1 MTVDKCASFLESGQV
16 GEVVWNTDA
25 YPSGY
30 SSPIVV
36 TVNDVRQ
43 AIFLTGNQLVS
54 LSPKDGHVN
63 CHAGAGQNGL
73 NLETYDNF
81 ATGGN
86 SSTAV
91 VAGDGNNSLVV
102 KRMTGA
108 QTPQMPLG
116 ELPLNA
122 DQIQLFIDWI
132 DAGAESN

>member
-54 LSPKDGHVN
+54 LSPKDG
-63 CHAGAGQNGL
+63 QNGL

-81 ATGGN
+81 AKGGN

-91 VAGDGNNSLVV
+91 VAGNGNNSLVV

-132 DAGAESN
+132 DAGAKNN